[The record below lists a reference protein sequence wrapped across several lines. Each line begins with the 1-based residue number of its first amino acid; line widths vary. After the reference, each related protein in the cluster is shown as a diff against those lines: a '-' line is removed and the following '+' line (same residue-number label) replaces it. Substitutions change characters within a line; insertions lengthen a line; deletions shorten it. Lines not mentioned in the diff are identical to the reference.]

1 MYNWVQSDVM
11 LNKNK
16 LWFEKCMAFDNC
28 KCVGYSLVYLI
39 YYKSSEWVI
48 VVLGQV
54 IYLIATYIS
63 LWEQIIFLSASSLKQ
78 QSAVRHVTPLTYII
92 LIPNQPVIALTP

>member
-39 YYKSSEWVI
+39 YYKSSESNCCFRPSE
-48 VVLGQV
+48 LFD
-54 IYLIATYIS
+54 S
-63 LWEQIIFLSASSLKQ
+63 
-78 QSAVRHVTPLTYII
+78 HVYII
-92 LIPNQPVIALTP
+92 VRTNYIF

>member
-54 IYLIATYIS
+54 SYLIATYIM
-63 LWEQIIFLSASSLKQ
+63 
-78 QSAVRHVTPLTYII
+78 VRTNYTFIY
-92 LIPNQPVIALTP
+92 